1 MNNPYSSGTP
11 DVWYSGKHDLWVEY
25 KFLPT
30 VPQTAIVHLTPDKVR
45 TSKMLSVLQEKWLNE
60 RYEEGRNVAV
70 IIGCARIGGVI
81 LRDQEWMKRFT
92 ASEFRERLVPRKAIA
107 QWITE
112 ETSR

>member
-1 MNNPYSSGTP
+1 MYIANPNVKEP
-11 DVWYSGKHDLWVEY
+11 D
-25 KFLPT
+25 
-30 VPQTAIVHLTPDKVR
+30 LT
-45 TSKMLSVLQEKWLNE
+45 VLQQNWLND
-60 RYEEGRNVAV
+60 RYKEGRNVAV